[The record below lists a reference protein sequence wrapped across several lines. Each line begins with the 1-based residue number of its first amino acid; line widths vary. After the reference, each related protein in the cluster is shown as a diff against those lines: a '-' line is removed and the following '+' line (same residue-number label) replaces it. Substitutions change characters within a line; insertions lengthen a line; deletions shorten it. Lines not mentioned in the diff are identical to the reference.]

1 MTEICFDS
9 FVVADND
16 KSFLTSY
23 NSGTGENKDCKYYAK
38 NGNRTGGEGEG
49 GGKFQTVTGITD
61 STPLSDPISL
71 ANPAEGC
78 CQSNDRLVKEPN
90 KGVKIIKT
98 VDDLN
103 SYIKKLKTD
112 YQKVLETQIGNIFK
126 VKTDSEYPKEYIITI
141 YDHLITQSSETDPSN
156 AFKLGREEITK
167 NSVTPETKDFIEKFN
182 KINIQLRRLF
192 LGVENDLEKMKK
204 MTNDLDNLSPLLTGF
219 SGKDTNISLQ
229 NFSDK
234 EKKLQYFDKSNYHV
248 YESFFYTMLTIVS
261 VLFVRTQINK

>member
-1 MTEICFDS
+1 M
-9 FVVADND
+9 
-16 KSFLTSY
+16 
-23 NSGTGENKDCKYYAK
+23 
-38 NGNRTGGEGEG
+38 
-49 GGKFQTVTGITD
+49 TGITD
-61 STPLSDPISL
+61 LTPLSDPISL

-78 CQSNDRLVKEPN
+78 CLSNDRLVNEPN

-112 YQKVLETQIGNIFK
+112 YKKVLETPIGNIFK
-126 VKTDSEYPKEYIITI
+126 DQNPEEYIITI
-141 YDHLITQSSETDPSN
+141 YDHLIQQSSEQSP
-156 AFKLGREEITK
+156 AFKSGRDAITK
-167 NSVTPETKDFIEKFN
+167 DPVSPETNDFIKKFN
-182 KINIQLRRLF
+182 NINIELRRLF
-192 LGVENDLEKMKK
+192 LGVENDLEKMKN
-204 MTNDLDNLSPLLTGF
+204 MTTDLKNLSPLLTGF

-261 VLFVRTQINK
+261 ILFVRTQINK